1 MNGGKGINLEGTLV
15 SILTSLALYG
25 ADRRESAI
33 FVGLGIPTI
42 LNVGRAS

>member
-1 MNGGKGINLEGTLV
+1 MGVHLGGTLV
-15 SILTSLALYG
+15 SSLTSLALYG

-42 LNVGRAS
+42 LDMGQSFLEEG